1 MKGKLKLRL
10 LDILVCPDNKEW
22 PLKVHVFEERE
33 IEKPFLPDE
42 DIITKVV
49 CSFYCPKKQV
59 KLTKETKKKEIV
71 VTKDA
76 SKIKYETDCK
86 ECLSSEIVS
95 GLIECPSCKV
105 FYPII
110 DEIPLIL
117 QKELRN
123 EDIEKQFTDKWA
135 EKIKEIKL

>member
-1 MKGKLKLRL
+1 VKGKLKLRL

-33 IEKPFLPDE
+33 IEKPFLPEE

-49 CSFYCPKKQV
+49 CSFYCPKKYV

-76 SKIKYETDCK
+76 SKINYETDCK
-86 ECLSSEIVS
+86 ECLSFEIVS

-105 FYPII
+105 VYPII

-117 QKELRN
+117 KKELRN

-135 EKIKEIKL
+135 EKIKEIEL